1 MDKSCQL
8 YGNFHIGNHN
18 IIAGRRAYIAVKK
31 LLTVTP
37 SEYRRAIIGAKSSRI
52 NSINRHGQAASN
64 CYRGGKQAP
73 QNQHSKSVCGTTGR
87 RMLDVDWPCTAL
99 ADRKWATA
107 QPNAVY
113 KDMRDAEIP
122 VSPCTTQYLKRSV
135 KRYSVWIVAEV
146 A

>member
-18 IIAGRRAYIAVKK
+18 MIAGRRAYIAVKK

-64 CYRGGKQAP
+64 CCSGGKQAP
-73 QNQHSKSVCGTTGR
+73 QNQHSKFNRGGGYR
-87 RMLDVDWPCTAL
+87 L
-99 ADRKWATA
+99 
-107 QPNAVY
+107 
-113 KDMRDAEIP
+113 
-122 VSPCTTQYLKRSV
+122 V
-135 KRYSVWIVAEV
+135 KTRC
-146 A
+146 